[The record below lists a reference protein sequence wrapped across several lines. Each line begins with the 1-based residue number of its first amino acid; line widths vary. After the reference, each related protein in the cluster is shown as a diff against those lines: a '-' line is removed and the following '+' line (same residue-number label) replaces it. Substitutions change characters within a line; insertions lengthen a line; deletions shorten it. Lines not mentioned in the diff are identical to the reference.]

1 MQGATKALNLRCHPL
16 LLQHHR
22 CCCDKIWANSLEILY
37 LRITKWKTEAARNRT
52 QIMNFSSVM
61 EEDQLWSDND
71 IRSLLPDASLD
82 YADFDAMIKNGSLV
96 NYTEGKNHF
105 H

>member
-1 MQGATKALNLRCHPL
+1 
-16 LLQHHR
+16 
-22 CCCDKIWANSLEILY
+22 
-37 LRITKWKTEAARNRT
+37 
-52 QIMNFSSVM
+52 M